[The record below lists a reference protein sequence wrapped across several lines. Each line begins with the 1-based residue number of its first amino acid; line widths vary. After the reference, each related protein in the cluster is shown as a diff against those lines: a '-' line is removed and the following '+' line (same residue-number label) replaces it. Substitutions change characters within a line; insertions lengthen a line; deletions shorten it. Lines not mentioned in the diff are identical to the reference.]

1 MEILINVS
9 RVNSHFTTERGVVE
23 GTEAGTRDD
32 APILYKDNACHAQLQ
47 EGTGPK
53 HCKGEYCIQAITMM
67 PNHGE
72 HGSCSPFSLPG
83 ANFYSTHL
91 SLSDFK

>member
-9 RVNSHFTTERGVVE
+9 RAISHFTIERGVVE

-47 EGTGPK
+47 EGTGPIC
-53 HCKGEYCIQAITMM
+53 CKGEYCIPAITMV
-67 PNHGE
+67 PNHDVRDL
-72 HGSCSPFSLPG
+72 CSPYRFPG